1 MTSINTNASG
11 QAGVI
16 VAGLQTETTNELV
29 QTERSTDN
37 AILKSRSTS
46 TEAQRAKLLALL
58 QLGPKTTIEA
68 RNNGVMMPA
77 TRVFELKRVGHII
90 TTELVTQY
98 DDNGFIHP
106 RCARY
111 HLMCKAAESVH
122 GEA

>member
-1 MTSINTNASG
+1 MDYP
-11 QAGVI
+11 
-16 VAGLQTETTNELV
+16 TNEIATGGGGIIV
-29 QTERSTDN
+29 SGVANQIEQAQCNTD
-37 AILKSRSTS
+37 ADVLKSRSTS

-58 QLGPKTTIEA
+58 QRGPKTTIEA

-77 TRVFELKRVGHII
+77 TRVFELKRAGHII

-111 HLMCKAAESVH
+111 HLIQLAGK
-122 GEA
+122 EAQP